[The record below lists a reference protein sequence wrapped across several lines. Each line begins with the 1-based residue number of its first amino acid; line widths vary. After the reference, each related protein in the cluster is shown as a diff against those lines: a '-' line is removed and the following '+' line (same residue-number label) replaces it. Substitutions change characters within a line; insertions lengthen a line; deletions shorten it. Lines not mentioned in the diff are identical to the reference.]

1 MKRNKASS
9 LKLKIIV
16 AGLFLSTLNAVAQN
30 TPPQPARPAS
40 IFSGAGFYVMA
51 VGFLILLIVI
61 YGLGKTAIGLSN
73 AVSNHNK
80 K

>member
-1 MKRNKASS
+1 MKRKKTSS
-9 LKLKIIV
+9 LKSKIIV
-16 AGLFLSTLNAVAQN
+16 AVLFLSALNAVAQN
-30 TPPQPARPAS
+30 TLAQPAQPSS
-40 IFSGAGFYVMA
+40 IVSGAGFYVMA

-61 YGLGKTAIGLSN
+61 YGLGKTAVGLSN